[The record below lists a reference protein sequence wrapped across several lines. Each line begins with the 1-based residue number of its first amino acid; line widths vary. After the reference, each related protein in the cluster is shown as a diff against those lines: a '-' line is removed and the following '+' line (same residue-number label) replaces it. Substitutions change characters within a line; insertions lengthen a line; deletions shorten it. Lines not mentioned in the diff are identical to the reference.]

1 MKRTNHLKKLLA
13 LLLAICT
20 TLGCIASVE
29 STPAAAASYSTG
41 DGKYSVYNMDNKYAN
56 GKYEIW
62 QKIVYTRDPY
72 EWVDYGLTIK
82 NQYLS
87 NSSGKKVATWKDW
100 YILKGGG
107 TKEFRYAV
115 DFSNLPTDTYTL
127 HFTVCPEKGGGKN
140 MTFTRKIQHSAGK
153 ITYKSCTYLYDTNGT
168 YMFKVV
174 FNIRQMKGYTPKIE
188 IFDANGKKV
197 WTDPCCAKIKYDN
210 SNYYTEWDFY
220 KNDGNKA
227 KSGYYTFKYT
237 VNGKSCSKKL
247 YVEVK

>member
-1 MKRTNHLKKLLA
+1 MKRLKKLIA
-13 LLLAICT
+13 LLLTVCAC
-20 TLGCIASVE
+20 LGCIASAE
-29 STPAAAASYSTG
+29 SVPTEAAAYSTG
-41 DGKYSVYNMDNKYAN
+41 DGTYAVYNLDNKYAN

-62 QKIVYTRDPY
+62 QKIVYKRDSSA
-72 EWVDYGLTIK
+72 WVDYGIYIK

-87 NSSGKKVATWKDW
+87 NSAGKKVATWKDW

-107 TKEFRYAV
+107 TKEFKYAV

-127 HFTVCPEKGGGKN
+127 HFTVCPEKSGGEN
-140 MTFTRKIQHSAGK
+140 MTFTRKIKHTGGK
-153 ITYKSCTYLYDTNGT
+153 ISYKSCTYLYDTNGT

-188 IFDANGKKV
+188 VFDSNGKKV

-237 VNGKSCSKKL
+237 VNGKSGSKKL